1 MVFYVNLN
9 IGKIKYI
16 FYLFLF
22 SSPLRLKKRKK
33 NVEKNAILKIKINIF
48 KNKQKIYNFINEK
61 TYVFLN
67 CFSKVIH
74 ESYLP
79 LFLKLSSKSLQI
91 FSNFLRFIISQI
103 PTFECPSSLN
113 FLLSSSPAL

>member
-48 KNKQKIYNFINEK
+48 
-61 TYVFLN
+61 T
-67 CFSKVIH
+67 
-74 ESYLP
+74 
-79 LFLKLSSKSLQI
+79 
-91 FSNFLRFIISQI
+91 
-103 PTFECPSSLN
+103 
-113 FLLSSSPAL
+113 

>member
-48 KNKQKIYNFINEK
+48 TWNTNFEFYKPLEAISSNFKNIVYYKFTFLLK
-61 TYVFLN
+61 VF
-67 CFSKVIH
+67 KKK
-74 ESYLP
+74 Y
-79 LFLKLSSKSLQI
+79 I
-91 FSNFLRFIISQI
+91 FSFG
-103 PTFECPSSLN
+103 
-113 FLLSSSPAL
+113 